1 MMNNTILAF
10 TCVILKIHFLDT
22 QPLICFCLSRRVC
35 MFCFR
40 FAHVRH
46 TCQWPVLVWGSACVQ
61 IRKCRQLCL
70 HVSPVPCVI
79 SVCVRSEGKFKERRM
94 CVCCFF
100 PLHWQW
106 GGVSQTVT
114 PMKNELPVHLQTPG
128 SPHLMKCVYK
138 IRVLRK
144 RICSKWNTTIYW
156 ILCRIY
162 SVNCKN
168 YVLMN

>member
-10 TCVILKIHFLDT
+10 TCVIKIHFLDT
-22 QPLICFCLSRRVC
+22 QPLICFCLSRRAC

-94 CVCCFF
+94 CACVCVASFLYTDNGEVCHR
-100 PLHWQW
+100 LSHQW
-106 GGVSQTVT
+106 KMNFLFTYKHQEVPIWWSVCIRSECWERGYVPNGIRLFTEYCAEYTVWT
-114 PMKNELPVHLQTPG
+114 A
-128 SPHLMKCVYK
+128 K
-138 IRVLRK
+138 IM
-144 RICSKWNTTIYW
+144 S
-156 ILCRIY
+156 
-162 SVNCKN
+162 
-168 YVLMN
+168 